1 MTKERATR
9 QAQHLANQHGLT
21 LVVAHN
27 PYGEESDAENFGYYP
42 KGAVKIFKYETV
54 VSTITPKKRNAE
66 A

>member
-9 QAQHLANQHGLT
+9 QAQQLADQHGLT

-27 PYGEESDAENFGYYP
+27 PYGEESDEENFGYYP

-54 VSTITPKKRNAE
+54 VSTITPGEDNAQ